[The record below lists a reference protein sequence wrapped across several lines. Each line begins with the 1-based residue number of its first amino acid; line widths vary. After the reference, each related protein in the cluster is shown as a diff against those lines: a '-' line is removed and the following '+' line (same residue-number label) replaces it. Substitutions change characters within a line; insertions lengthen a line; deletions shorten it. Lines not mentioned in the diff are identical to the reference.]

1 MSGKAKMSSG
11 RRVLMSTIVLLVVS
25 GISLAFAVQASGQL
39 LKAFDVLS
47 LSLFLV
53 FSYITLVGIY
63 SLATIFYSID
73 KLSGRQK
80 RTLRFL
86 EVCREM
92 GEGRE

>member
-1 MSGKAKMSSG
+1 MSRKAKMSGG
-11 RRVLMSTIVLLVVS
+11 RRVQMSTIVLLVVS
-25 GISLAFAVQASGQL
+25 GLSLALAVQASGQL

-47 LSLFLV
+47 LSLLLV
-53 FSYITLVGIY
+53 SSYITLVGIY
-63 SLATIFYSID
+63 SIATIFYNVD

-86 EVCREM
+86 EIRRET

>member
-11 RRVLMSTIVLLVVS
+11 RRVLMSAIVLLVVS
-25 GISLAFAVQASGQL
+25 GISIAFAVQASGQL
-39 LKAFDVLS
+39 LKAFDILS

-63 SLATIFYSID
+63 SLATIFYGID

-86 EVCREM
+86 EIRRET